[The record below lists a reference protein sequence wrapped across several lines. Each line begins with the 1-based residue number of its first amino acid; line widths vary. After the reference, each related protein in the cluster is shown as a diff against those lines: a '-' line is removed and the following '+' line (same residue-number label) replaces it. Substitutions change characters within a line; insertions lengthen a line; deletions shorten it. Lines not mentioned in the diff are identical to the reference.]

1 MMNLRVVYQ
10 QLAPVL
16 QLLLRKPNQLMLK
29 VKNLKALREDKE
41 ILKGINLEV
50 NQGEIHA
57 IMGPN
62 GSGKSTLAAALM
74 GHPDIEVTAGIAE
87 LDGVNLLDME
97 VDARAREGL
106 FLAFQYP
113 VEIPGV
119 PFSEFLRLSYNSVQK
134 KRQGESY
141 RDVSPF
147 KFKRLVDEKLKNLEI
162 DSSFLER
169 NLNEGFSGG
178 EKKKAEILQLAVLEP
193 KYVILDETDSGL
205 DVSALKIVAEA
216 CRKLADQLN
225 IGMVVI
231 THYKRI
237 LEHLNPD
244 KVHVLVSGKIVDSGG
259 PELADIL
266 DKDGYAKYL

>member
-1 MMNLRVVYQ
+1 
-10 QLAPVL
+10 
-16 QLLLRKPNQLMLK
+16 MLK
-29 VKNLKALREDKE
+29 ITNLKAARENKE
-41 ILKGINLEV
+41 ILKGIDLQIER
-50 NQGEIHA
+50 GEIHA

-74 GHPDIEVTAGIAE
+74 GHPDIEITGGSVE
-87 LDGVNLLDME
+87 LDGINLLDIE

-119 PFSEFLRLSYNSVQK
+119 PFMEFLRLSYNAIQK

-141 RDVSPF
+141 RDLSPF
-147 KFKRLVDEKLKNLEI
+147 KFKKLVEEKMKNLEM
-162 DSSFLER
+162 DTSFLSR

-178 EKKKAEILQLAVLEP
+178 EKKKAEILQLAILEP

-205 DVSALKIVAEA
+205 DVTALKIVAES

-225 IGMVVI
+225 IGMLVI

-237 LEHLNPD
+237 LEYLNPD
-244 KVHVLVSGKIVDSGG
+244 QVHVLVKGKLVDHGKS
-259 PELADIL
+259 ELADVL
-266 DKDGYAKYL
+266 DKEGYSKYLNG

>member
-1 MMNLRVVYQ
+1 MRSVASQDQV
-10 QLAPVL
+10 
-16 QLLLRKPNQLMLK
+16 MLK
-29 VKNLKALREDKE
+29 IKNLKAVRENKE
-41 ILKGINLEV
+41 ILKGIDLEI
-50 NQGEIHA
+50 NQGEVHA

-74 GHPDIEVTAGIAE
+74 GHPDIEVTDGSIE
-87 LDGVNLLDME
+87 LDGINLLDLE

-119 PFSEFLRLSYNSVQK
+119 PFSEFLRLSYNAIQK
-134 KRQGESY
+134 KKQGENY

-147 KFKRLVDEKLKNLEI
+147 KFKKIVEEKMASLEMDASFI
-162 DSSFLER
+162 DR

-178 EKKKAEILQLAVLEP
+178 EKKKAEILQLAILEP

-205 DVSALKIVAEA
+205 DVSALKTVAEA

-225 IGMVVI
+225 IGMIVI

-237 LEHLNPD
+237 LEYLNPD
-244 KVHVLVSGKIVDSGG
+244 KVHVLVKGKIVESGES
-259 PELADIL
+259 ELADVL
-266 DKDGYAKYL
+266 DKEGYSKYLKVKE

>member
-1 MMNLRVVYQ
+1 
-10 QLAPVL
+10 
-16 QLLLRKPNQLMLK
+16 MLK
-29 VKNLKALREDKE
+29 ISNLKAVREGKE
-41 ILKGINLEV
+41 ILKGIDLEIER
-50 NQGEIHA
+50 GEIHA

-74 GHPDIEVTAGIAE
+74 GHPDIEITEGVVE
-87 LDGVNLLDME
+87 LDGANLLDLE

-119 PFSEFLRLSYNSVQK
+119 PFMEFLRLSYNAVQK
-134 KRQGESY
+134 QRQGESY
-141 RDVSPF
+141 RDLSPF
-147 KFKRLVDEKLKNLEI
+147 KFKKLVEEKMKNLEM
-162 DSSFLER
+162 DTSFLSR

-178 EKKKAEILQLAVLEP
+178 EKKKAEILQLAILEP

-205 DVSALKIVAEA
+205 DVTALKIVAES

-225 IGMVVI
+225 IGMLVI

-237 LEHLNPD
+237 LEYLNPD
-244 KVHVLVSGKIVDSGG
+244 QVHVLVKGKLVDHGKA
-259 PELADIL
+259 ELADVL
-266 DKDGYAKYL
+266 DKEGYSKYVSQGSTSFSNEK